1 MKAISYTALDT
12 FFRCPKKFKFSY
24 VDRLM
29 KQEFVVS
36 PMTMGSAIHVGMS
49 FGLMLYH
56 NSNYE
61 LSFDELK
68 EQLEEMFIEWRE
80 TNKPMPRM
88 KFDEYANLVED
99 ETSTTEF
106 YEMVDIVKDIVYRT
120 FVHLDIND
128 NWRTVVHSGQPL
140 IEYRDQVKIIGN
152 LTESWYEDTS
162 DVMFRFQIDWV
173 ATNLNDGL
181 VYLIDWKSRR
191 SFQDEEKESSISGE
205 DFNFQ
210 MSLYQRAM
218 QLLGVNTDATIC
230 FQISP
235 FNPQVPV
242 VLETKVL
249 KDGTIKKGRVS
260 KSNIK
265 TDWETY
271 SAAIIANGESP
282 DDPYYEDMK
291 EKLGEPQWFSP
302 ITIFRSQTELDN
314 RWQLA
319 KDWTKQIYSP
329 NQEYLPAISPMC
341 VYCSFA
347 KLCLGKDRGY
357 DVDEIKDREYNYKE
371 QED

>member
-1 MKAISYTALDT
+1 
-12 FFRCPKKFKFSY
+12 
-24 VDRLM
+24 M

-56 NSNYE
+56 NSDYE

-88 KFDEYANLVED
+88 KFDEYGNLVED
-99 ETSTTEF
+99 ESSTTEF

-120 FVHLDIND
+120 FVHIDVNN
-128 NWRTVVHSGQPL
+128 NWRTIVHNGRPL
-140 IEYRDQVKIIGN
+140 IEYRDQVEI
-152 LTESWYEDTS
+152 LTGGEDDLGRS
-162 DVMFRFQIDWV
+162 LDAIMFQFQLDWV
-173 ATNLNDGL
+173 ATNMHDGL
-181 VYLIDWKSRR
+181 IYLIDWKSRR

-210 MSLYQRAM
+210 MSLYQKAM
-218 QLLGVNTDATIC
+218 QLLGVNIDATIC

-235 FNPQVPV
+235 FNPQVPD

-249 KDGTIKKGRVS
+249 KDGMVKKGRVS

-271 SAAIIANGESP
+271 SAAIVANGESP
-282 DDPYYEDMK
+282 DDPYYADMK

-302 ITIFRSQTELDN
+302 ITIFRSQAELDN
-314 RWQLA
+314 RWKLA
-319 KDWTKQIYSP
+319 QDWTKQIYGA

-357 DVDEIKDREYNYKE
+357 DVDEMIEREYNYKDK
-371 QED
+371 ED

>member
-1 MKAISYTALDT
+1 MKTISYTALDT

-56 NSNYE
+56 NSDYE

-88 KFDEYANLVED
+88 KFDEYGNLVED
-99 ETSTTEF
+99 ESSTTEF
-106 YEMVDIVKDIVYRT
+106 YEMVDTVKDIVYRT
-120 FVHLDIND
+120 FVHLDINN
-128 NWRTVVHSGQPL
+128 NWRTVVHNGKPL
-140 IEYRDQVKIIGN
+140 IEHRDQVQIIGD
-152 LTESWYEDTS
+152 LTESWYKDTS
-162 DVMFRFQIDWV
+162 EIVFQFQLDWV
-173 ATNLNDGL
+173 ATNINDGL

-210 MSLYQRAM
+210 ISLYQKAM

-235 FNPQVPV
+235 FNPKTPD
-242 VLETKVL
+242 TL
-249 KDGTIKKGRVS
+249 KNGRIS

-271 SAAIIANGESP
+271 AAAIVANGESP
-282 DDPYYEDMK
+282 DDPYYADMK

-314 RWQLA
+314 RWKLA
-319 KDWTKQIYSP
+319 QDWTRQIYAP
-329 NQEYLPAISPMC
+329 EQQYLPAISPMC
-341 VYCSFA
+341 VNCSFA

-357 DVDEIKDREYNYKE
+357 DVDEIKEREYSIKE
-371 QED
+371 D